1 MGNDWGPET
10 ARHRGTGRMWRAV
23 WAVLAIVWFTVKQY
37 AGVIPWEYIFLCIGM
52 GAILLLGFK

>member
-1 MGNDWGPET
+1 
-10 ARHRGTGRMWRAV
+10 MWRAV